1 MSWVV
6 SKKNGRTVE
15 LGDGR
20 KITVPACPKNPPQ
33 AWSDARKIAAA
44 DKLLQVLQDV
54 YRDGLQTNCM
64 AWRLTAKLAIENAG
78 GIADE

>member
-1 MSWVV
+1 MSWIV

-33 AWSDARKIAAA
+33 AWKDAKKIAAA
-44 DKLLQVLQDV
+44 DQLLRCLIDV
-54 YRDGLQTNCM
+54 YSDGLQTNCM
-64 AWRLTAKLAIENAG
+64 MWRLEAQLAIQNAG
-78 GIADE
+78 GYIE